1 MLESL
6 FLTLALCQQP
16 QKNVRPEFTPNPP
29 KKVERPTMTLD
40 IYIDMIRRGDRR
52 ADLNKD
58 GQIDGKDLEILLE
71 RKMRFA
77 QQENPRRQ
85 RPHRRGGNRQNGKF
99 CNCKSK

>member
-6 FLTLALCQQP
+6 LVTLALCQQP

-29 KKVERPTMTLD
+29 KRVERPTMTLD

-58 GQIDGKDLEILLE
+58 GKIDGRDLEMILDK
-71 RKMRFA
+71 KMQRNRMNNRP
-77 QQENPRRQ
+77 QPRRGHGN
-85 RPHRRGGNRQNGKF
+85 RNRGGCGCSCENK
-99 CNCKSK
+99 